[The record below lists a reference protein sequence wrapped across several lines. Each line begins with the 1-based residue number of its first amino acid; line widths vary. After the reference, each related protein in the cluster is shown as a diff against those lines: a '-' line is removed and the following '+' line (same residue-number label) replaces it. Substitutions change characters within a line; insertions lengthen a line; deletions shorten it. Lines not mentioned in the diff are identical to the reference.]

1 MWLLGVLIPLL
12 GAGALRV
19 TQEPAELQVAAGDT
33 VALQCQVEVAEG
45 EVLLR
50 MEWLRDGG
58 LGGLCATRL
67 RLGTPLSPLP
77 CARRAPGGAEL
88 AWHPPRATLSL
99 PQVQSSDSGRYL
111 CRVTLEIPRHDTATG
126 NGTELRVTPALG
138 GHQPGNCVPLSL
150 LPPPPWHP
158 RCPRA
163 GVTLAVLAALL
174 WALLAGL
181 GSLGGTVLLLGLV
194 LLGQRCCHRSPG
206 AGHPDSS
213 IYLNVGSPSARGPPK
228 PPPLEPEI
236 SPYQVEPQRARGPPL
251 PPRP

>member
-126 NGTELRVTPALG
+126 NGTELRVTPAALG
-138 GHQPGNCVPLSL
+138 GHQP
-150 LPPPPWHP
+150 
-158 RCPRA
+158 
-163 GVTLAVLAALL
+163 ALL

>member
-1 MWLLGVLIPLL
+1 MWQLGVLIPLL

-19 TQEPAELQVAAGDT
+19 AQEPAELQVAAGDA

-58 LGGLCATRL
+58 LGALCATRL
-67 RLGTPLSPLP
+67 RLGTPLSSLL
-77 CARRAPGGAEL
+77 CAPRGAQL

-126 NGTELRVTPALG
+126 NGTELRVS
-138 GHQPGNCVPLSL
+138 PGTARDRGDSGDSRGTGERLSEDISQ
-150 LPPPPWHP
+150 
-158 RCPRA
+158 

-181 GSLGGTVLLLGLV
+181 GSLGGTVLLLGLA

-206 AGHPDSS
+206 AVHPDSP

-228 PPPLEPEI
+228 PPPPQPEI

>member
-1 MWLLGVLIPLL
+1 MWQLGVLIPLL

-58 LGGLCATRL
+58 LGALCATRL
-67 RLGTPLSPLP
+67 RLGTPLSPPL
-77 CARRAPGGAEL
+77 CAPRGARL

-99 PQVQSSDSGRYL
+99 PQVRSSDSGRYL

-126 NGTELRVTPALG
+126 NGTELRVSP
-138 GHQPGNCVPLSL
+138 
-150 LPPPPWHP
+150 
-158 RCPRA
+158 
-163 GVTLAVLAALL
+163 ALL

-181 GSLGGTVLLLGLV
+181 GSLGGIVLLLGLA
-194 LLGQRCCHRSPG
+194 LLCQRGCHRSPG
-206 AGHPDSS
+206 AVHPDSP

-228 PPPLEPEI
+228 PPPPQPEI